1 MSGKAAGKKEK
12 RNAVVA
18 APAETEGAA
27 EQAPEAKR
35 PRGRPAKKE
44 AEIPVSS
51 EEDETTGV

>member
-12 RNAVVA
+12 RNAVAA

-27 EQAPEAKR
+27 DAPEAKR

-51 EEDETTGV
+51 EEDETALV